1 MGLRFRRSV
10 RIMPGVRVNL
20 GLRGASL
27 SVGPRGMTYNIG
39 PKGSRVTV
47 GLPGTGLS
55 YSQTVSHQNPVTL
68 VANSVPQRRQYSLA
82 SFVIIAFLLGLFY
95 LVSRPMVSQTPPV
108 AERTAPPV
116 SNQSDIVGSISTNL
130 DAPKVGVPD
139 PAVPLPRPRPKLAS
153 DPIGPPLQIV
163 PK

>member
-10 RIMPGVRVNL
+10 RVMPGVRVNL

-27 SVGPRGMTYNIG
+27 SVGPKGMTYNIG
-39 PKGSRVTV
+39 PQGSRVTV

-55 YSQTVSHQNPVTL
+55 YSQNVSHQNPVAL
-68 VANSVPQRRQYSLA
+68 IANSVPQRRRYSLTPL
-82 SFVIIAFLLGLFY
+82 VVVAFLLGLAY
-95 LVSRPMVSQTPPV
+95 LASRSMVFQ
-108 AERTAPPV
+108 RLGTAQPV
-116 SNQSDIVGSISTNL
+116 SSQSDIVGSISTNL
-130 DAPKVGVPD
+130 DALTVGVPD
-139 PAVPLPRPRPKLAS
+139 PTVPLPRPRPKSAS